1 MDCYIVRVYRHF
13 SRTDGEE
20 GEIAG
25 LLERVGEENSGK
37 PFTSYK
43 ELVSA
48 MQKQFSASDGSS
60 HDVEQEGVGTCEVHT
75 LRRRSTHQ

>member
-43 ELVSA
+43 GLVSA
-48 MQKQFSASDGSS
+48 MKDEFSVSAGSS
-60 HDVEQEGVGTCEVHT
+60 HDVEKAGVDTCEVHT
-75 LRRRSTHQ
+75 LRRRSTRQ